1 MARDARGYLASFAAP
16 FLRFRRKTELLSY
29 LFLCLSKMPFI
40 PPVPVMAAAAAGPGG
55 KAAPPKGGDSVK
67 ERLAS
72 NLKQLGKKSLLPTA
86 TRGLSEPRKKGPS
99 SCGGPPEGLPASRSG
114 ESLSKTCQ
122 VRPRI
127 KSRREETRF
136 TLTLT
141 PEAVL
146 LLQRRNNNNNNHNH
160 HHISGSVPDSRRFRR
175 SPRPGAS
182 PSPRPHDRAA
192 ALVSTRCDV
201 SSMVKVSLLNERH
214 RYDDEEYEDEE
225 ERGGRVDQR
234 VMLKCTEWLRGLE
247 NTPIAAG
254 TRQSPTVKSF

>member
-1 MARDARGYLASFAAP
+1 MARDAGGYLASFFSTP
-16 FLRFRRKTELLSY
+16 FPRFRRKTELLAY
-29 LFLCLSKMPFI
+29 LFLCVSKMPFI
-40 PPVPVMAAAAAGPGG
+40 PPVSVMAAASAGPGG
-55 KAAPPKGGDSVK
+55 KAAPPKEGDSVK

-72 NLKQLGKKSLLPTA
+72 NLKQLGKKSHLPTA

-99 SCGGPPEGLPASRSG
+99 SCGGTPESLPASRSG

-127 KSRREETRF
+127 KSRPEETRF

-146 LLQRRNNNNNNHNH
+146 LLQRRNNNNNHNH
-160 HHISGSVPDSRRFRR
+160 HHLSGSVPDSRRFRR
-175 SPRPGAS
+175 SPRLGAS

-192 ALVSTRCDV
+192 ALVRTRCDV

-225 ERGGRVDQR
+225 ERGGGVDQR
-234 VMLKCTEWLRGLE
+234 VVLKCTEWLRGLE
-247 NTPIAAG
+247 NTPITVG
-254 TRQSPTVKSF
+254 TRKSAGVKSF